1 MVDLASLRI
10 SVDSRDV
17 KKADADL
24 AEMSNTAG
32 RTAAAVDRLS
42 TANNR
47 LAEAVASSHKPTIDA
62 VKYINQLE
70 YELQSVG
77 KSASELK
84 QIEIQMA
91 AARAPTAALAS
102 EIRQMGSALINA
114 KEATDRAAAAQRAAA
129 AAQQAFN
136 NQTNQ
141 AQNYIERLNFEL
153 ASVGKSSLQL
163 KALEIRMAAARAPT
177 AELSNEIRSL
187 GAQMLVAERNAQ
199 RATGTPTTGI
209 TGMGGSSKLAGHH
222 AQNLAFQL
230 QDVFVSLASGQKPMM
245 VFMQQGTQIAGIM
258 GQAGLSVGGLIKQ
271 IAGMVGSMTAAIALN
286 PAFLALAAVVG
297 TAYVAFKDFQK
308 GVDDS
313 GRLKEYAKTLGL
325 TADEM
330 KKLGPVTITAGDVVK
345 GLWKTISDGL
355 GLQKVFSAI
364 GKFFTDLFRGIAST
378 SADLMAGMYG
388 LFVGT
393 YRGIVKV
400 WDMLPAAFG
409 DLTISAV
416 NATIR
421 ALNGMVNKAIDVI
434 NSLISGA
441 NKILS
446 ALKMPTL
453 GLLADVNIPELENQY
468 KGAASR
474 AGNAFLGEIKT
485 ATTQARGAMAGI
497 GSTIGENIVI
507 SAEERL
513 AAKAGGI
520 IDERS
525 ASKMKDA
532 AGNAGKSA
540 GEKFAEELTKGVSDT
555 LGNLMASSQAFS
567 ADFLKD
573 FGKGSTDEM
582 KKIVEDIDKARARA
596 AEKVAQDLANNIK
609 TATDG
614 AQMIADIIGGGIGA
628 GVKQLSDVLA
638 KNFPDFMGSLGKAFG
653 GIKDSLDGLLG
664 SLGTNFKELGAG
676 AQVGTAVNSIVGGS
690 KTGAQV
696 GGAIGNAAFGPVG
709 AIAGSILGSVVGG
722 LFKKTKSASA
732 TIAAEAGKL
741 DVAGLVGNNAQ
752 FKQTANTLAG
762 AVIGGLN
769 NAANALGAEITNAIN
784 ISIGQ
789 RKDKF
794 VVDTLGLGRTKGS
807 GTMAFASEAEAI
819 QFAIDK
825 AIRDGIFGGLR
836 AGTERLLKGFGD
848 VEDRLAKAVDFEN
861 VFKAMKANVDPVGA
875 ALEGLDKRF
884 AALIE
889 TFREAGATSEEWAT
903 LEKYYQQERLKT
915 IEEANKAAIE
925 KTNAARDAL
934 ISAYDRESAAILTTL
949 ERFQSLTANLES
961 FRLSLAEQLMTAEEI
976 YKQSRAK
983 FEEISKAAIAGNE
996 QAISELVGVSQRYL
1010 DAAKQF
1016 LTPEEY
1022 NREIQN
1028 VMKAVDL
1035 AIVQTKTMEEY
1046 AQSQLDALNASV
1058 SGLMKLDESVLSVAD
1073 AIKDLQG
1080 ALGEQNRQF
1089 AETQLQFQAQAA
1101 AANDNMQA
1109 FYEDALRR
1117 SGYYSGTTGATSS
1130 IPGFASGGMFDGG
1143 LRVVGENGPE
1153 IEATGASRI
1162 YNAAQTAEILSGG
1175 LNVATQIANMRSEMK
1190 ASLYAIAKNTG
1201 KTTDQLQ
1208 RWDGDGMPEVRDWA
1222 A

>member
-32 RTAAAVDRLS
+32 RTTAAVDRLS
-42 TANNR
+42 ASNNR
-47 LAEAVASSHKPTIDA
+47 LAQAVASSHKPTIDA
-62 VKYINQLE
+62 VKYINQLQ
-70 YELQSVG
+70 YEV
-77 KSASELK
+77 E
-84 QIEIQMA
+84 
-91 AARAPTAALAS
+91 
-102 EIRQMGSALINA
+102 
-114 KEATDRAAAAQRAAA
+114 
-129 AAQQAFN
+129 
-136 NQTNQ
+136 
-141 AQNYIERLNFEL
+141 
-153 ASVGKSSLQL
+153 SVGKSSLQL

-177 AELSNEIRSL
+177 AELAQEIRNM
-187 GAQMLVAERNAQ
+187 GAQLLVAERNAS
-199 RATGTPTTGI
+199 RAVGSPTSGI
-209 TGMGGSSKLAGHH
+209 TGMGSSSKLASHH
-222 AQNLAFQL
+222 VQNLAFQF
-230 QDVFVSLASGQKPMM
+230 QDMFVGLASGQKPMT
-245 VFMQQGTQIAGIM
+245 VFMQQGTQIGGIMQQAGI
-258 GQAGLSVGGLIKQ
+258 GVAGLVKEIGR
-271 IAGMVGSMTAAIALN
+271 MAASAVAVVALN
-286 PAFLALAAVVG
+286 PVFLALAAATGV
-297 TAYVAFKDFQK
+297 AYVAFKDFSK
-308 GVDDS
+308 EVDKS
-313 GRLKEYAKTLGL
+313 GKLKDYANNLGL

-330 KKLGPVTITAGDVVK
+330 KKLGPISITAMDAVK
-345 GLWKTISDGL
+345 GVWKTISDGL
-355 GLQKVFSAI
+355 NLGKVFSAI
-364 GKFFTDLFRGIAST
+364 GGFFTDLFRNLLDVAGDV
-378 SADLMAGMYG
+378 SAGFYG
-388 LFVGT
+388 LFVGS
-393 YRGIVKV
+393 YNGIIKT
-400 WDMLPAAFG
+400 WKLLPAAFG
-409 DLTISAV
+409 DIAISAM
-416 NATIR
+416 NFMIR
-421 ALNGMVNKAIDVI
+421 AVEKGINGGIGLINKLISMANKA
-434 NSLISGA
+434 LA
-441 NKILS
+441 
-446 ALKMPTL
+446 ALKMPTI
-453 GLLADVNIPELENQY
+453 GLLTEINIPELQNQY
-468 KGAASR
+468 AGAASK
-474 AGNAFLGEIKT
+474 ASGAFVGEIQK
-485 ATTQARGAMAGI
+485 ATSQAKATIGGI
-497 GSTIGENIVI
+497 GDTIGQNII
-507 SAEERL
+507 GAAQERL
-513 AAKAGGI
+513 SKEAGAI

-532 AGNAGKSA
+532 AGKAGKDA
-540 GEKFAEELTKGVSDT
+540 GQKFAEQLSKSVSDT
-555 LGNLMASSQAFS
+555 LGNVMSNSQAFS
-567 ADFLKD
+567 ADFIKD
-573 FGKGSTDEM
+573 YGKGSAEEI
-582 KKIVEDIDKARARA
+582 KKIVEEIDKARDRA
-596 AEKVAQDLANNIK
+596 AEKTARDLAANIK

-614 AQMIADIIGGGIGA
+614 AKMIGDIIGGGIGD
-628 GVKQLSDVLA
+628 GVKKLGDVLA
-638 KNFPDFMGSLGKAFG
+638 KNFPDFMADMGKAFS
-653 GIKDSLDGLLG
+653 GIKDSLDSLLG
-664 SLGTNFKELGAG
+664 GLGTSFKQIGAFAG
-676 AQVGTAVNSIVGGS
+676 
-690 KTGAQV
+690 V
-696 GGAIGNAAFGPVG
+696 GGAAAQATGGSAMGGAVGGAVGGVVGEGFKALGKFGGPLG
-709 AIAGSILGSVVGG
+709 AIAGGILGGVIGG
-722 LFKKTKSASA
+722 LLKKTKSASA

-794 VVDTLGLGRTKGS
+794 VVDLMGLGRTKGS
-807 GTMAFASEAEAI
+807 GTMSFATEAEAI
-819 QFAIDK
+819 SFTIDK

-915 IEEANKAAIE
+915 IEEANRAAIE

-934 ISAYDRESAAILTTL
+934 ISAYDRESAAIMTTL

-996 QAISELVGVSQRYL
+996 EAISQLVGVSQRYL

-1058 SGLMKLDESVLSVAD
+1058 DGLMTLNESTLSVAD
-1073 AIKDLQG
+1073 AIKGLSA
-1080 ALGEQNRQF
+1080 ALAEQNRTI
-1089 AETQLQFQAQAA
+1089 ADTQLKFAADVA
-1101 AANDNMQA
+1101 AANDNMAGWVQQTMAYATNAAAAAAAAAGAGAGAGGGNVANAQA
-1109 FYEDALRR
+1109 VIQPFAD
-1117 SGYYSGTTGATSS
+1117 GGTFG
-1130 IPGFASGGMFDGG
+1130 GG
-1143 LRVVGENGPE
+1143 LRIVGENGPE
-1153 IEATGASRI
+1153 LEATGASRI

-1201 KTTDQLQ
+1201 KTADQLL
-1208 RWDGDGMPEVRDWA
+1208 RWDGDGVPEVRDWA